1 MPHRASTIAP
11 VFGLRREIDRLFEDA
26 LGSDSLGR
34 NRMPWSPAVEIREDD
49 RELTFLVELPGVPPA
64 DIEITA
70 ENGVLTV
77 RGEKKEVRREGDDQQ
92 MRYHLVERLYGSFA
106 RSFQLPAGL
115 DDSKIDA
122 QHDDGLLTIRVP
134 KAALPQPRRITIKA
148 PEEVVSPAAG
158 DSTKPRKKA

>member
-26 LGSDSLGR
+26 LGGDSVGR
-34 NRMPWSPAVEIREDD
+34 TRVPWSPAVEIREDE
-49 RELTFLVELPGVPPA
+49 RELTFLLELPGVPPA

-77 RGEKKEVRREGDDQQ
+77 RGEKKEVRREGDDGQT
-92 MRYHLVERLYGSFA
+92 RYHLVERLYGAFA

-122 QHDDGLLTIRVP
+122 QHDHGLLTIHVP
-134 KAALPQPRRITIKA
+134 KTALPQPRRITIKA
-148 PEEVVSPAAG
+148 SDESVSAAV
-158 DSTKPRKKA
+158 DSTKSRKKT